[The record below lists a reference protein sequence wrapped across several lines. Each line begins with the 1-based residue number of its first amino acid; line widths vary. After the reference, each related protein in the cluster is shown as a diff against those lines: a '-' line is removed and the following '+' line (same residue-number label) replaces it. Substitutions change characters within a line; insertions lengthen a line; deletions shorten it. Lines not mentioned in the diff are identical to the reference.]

1 MGVFGEG
8 RSKDRPSDAYFLSLS
23 PGPQMNYPEGYS
35 CNLAIGEGD
44 EVGYQD
50 SLTLS
55 IMSTLGVWK

>member
-1 MGVFGEG
+1 MSLERDVPRLDPLMHIF
-8 RSKDRPSDAYFLSLS
+8 SLS

-35 CNLAIGEGD
+35 YNLAIGEGD